1 MREREDSPMIFEA
14 IAAIKIAN
22 EAIGAIK
29 EFAGHVESVGQ
40 MGKDLTKLAD
50 AKAELQQSAADG
62 DMEAFWALE
71 DIKRHE
77 AEVKQMFIYNG
88 RAGLWDDYCK
98 FIENRKMMRENE
110 RKRQEEKAK
119 AKKKLIKDTLIYGSV
134 GAACLAVVGAGI
146 WLLMWLISLK

>member
-1 MREREDSPMIFEA
+1 MIFEA

-29 EFAGHVESVGQ
+29 EFAGHVNSVGE

-50 AKAELQQSAADG
+50 AKAELQKSAADG

-88 RAGLWDDYCK
+88 RAGLWDDYCN
-98 FIENRKMMRENE
+98 FIANRKQLRENE
-110 RKRQEEKAK
+110 RKRAEAK
-119 AKKKLIKDTLIYGSV
+119 RLAKKKAIKNALTYGAVGLFTLG
-134 GAACLAVVGAGI
+134 VVGGAVA
-146 WLLMWLISLK
+146 LLLYLISLRGR

>member
-1 MREREDSPMIFEA
+1 MIFEA

-29 EFAGHVESVGQ
+29 EFAGHVESVGA

-50 AKAELQQSAADG
+50 AKDELQKSAADG

-77 AEVKQMFIYNG
+77 AEVKQQFIYAG
-88 RAGLWDDYCK
+88 RPGLWDDYCT
-98 FIENRKMMRENE
+98 FIANRKTLRENE
-110 RKRQEEKAK
+110 RKRIAAQKARR
-119 AKKKLIKDTLIYGSV
+119 KKLIKDWSIGI
-134 GAACLAVVGAGI
+134 GATIAVLSVVGFAVYAI
-146 WLLMWLISLK
+146 YWLVQLRGK

>member
-1 MREREDSPMIFEA
+1 MIFEA

-29 EFAGHVESVGQ
+29 EFAGHVNSVGE

-50 AKAELQQSAADG
+50 AKAELQKSAADG

-98 FIENRKMMRENE
+98 FIANRKQLRENE
-110 RKRQEEKAK
+110 RKRAEAK
-119 AKKKLIKDTLIYGSV
+119 RLAKKKAIKNALTYGAVGLFTLG
-134 GAACLAVVGAGI
+134 VVGGAVA
-146 WLLMWLISLK
+146 LLLYLISHRGR

>member
-1 MREREDSPMIFEA
+1 MIFEA

-29 EFAGHVESVGQ
+29 EFAGHVQSVGE

-50 AKAELQQSAADG
+50 SKEEIEKAAASG

-77 AEVKQMFIYNG
+77 AEIKRQFIYAG
-88 RAGLWDDYCK
+88 RPGLWDDYCK
-98 FIENRKMMRENE
+98 FISNRKTLRENE
-110 RKRQEEKAK
+110 KKRIAAAK
-119 AKKKLIKDTLIYGSV
+119 ARKKKLIKDWSIGIAVTISVLSAVGLIGYVFYWIVTTKG
-134 GAACLAVVGAGI
+134 
-146 WLLMWLISLK
+146 K

>member
-1 MREREDSPMIFEA
+1 MIFEA

-50 AKAELQQSAADG
+50 AKDELEKNAADG

-71 DIKRHE
+71 DIKKHE
-77 AEVKQMFIYNG
+77 MEVKNMFIYNG
-88 RAGLWDDYCK
+88 RPGLWDDYCK
-98 FIENRKMMRENE
+98 FINNRKELRRKAAE
-110 RKRQEEKAK
+110 REKAK
-119 AKKKLIKDTLIYGSV
+119 KLARKKMIKDWAIGISVTV
-134 GAACLAVVGAGI
+134 GALTAVGI
-146 WLLMWLISLK
+146 AAYFLYWLISMKGK

>member
-1 MREREDSPMIFEA
+1 MIFEA

-29 EFAGHVESVGQ
+29 EFAGHVNSVGE

-50 AKAELQQSAADG
+50 AKEELQKSAADG

-77 AEVKQMFIYNG
+77 AEVKRQFIYAG
-88 RAGLWDDYCK
+88 RPGLWDDYCT
-98 FIENRKMMRENE
+98 FIANRKQMRENE
-110 RKRQEEKAK
+110 RKRAEAK
-119 AKKKLIKDTLIYGSV
+119 RLAKKKALKNALTYGAVGLFTLGIV
-134 GAACLAVVGAGI
+134 GGAVA
-146 WLLMWLISLK
+146 LLLWLISLKGK

>member
-1 MREREDSPMIFEA
+1 MIFEA

-50 AKAELQQSAADG
+50 AKDDLEKSAADG

-77 AEVKQMFIYNG
+77 AEVKNMFIYQG
-88 RAGLWDDYCK
+88 RPGLWDDYCK
-98 FIENRKMMRENE
+98 FIANRKELRRKAAE
-110 RKRQEEKAK
+110 REKAK
-119 AKKKLIKDTLIYGSV
+119 KLARKKAIKDGLIVTAGLLGGVTVVGVAGLLIY
-134 GAACLAVVGAGI
+134 
-146 WLLMWLISLK
+146 WLVSLKGR

>member
-1 MREREDSPMIFEA
+1 MIFEA

-29 EFAGHVESVGQ
+29 EFAGHCQSVGE

-50 AKAELQQSAADG
+50 AKDELQKSAADG

-77 AEVKQMFIYNG
+77 AEVKQMFIYAG
-88 RAGLWDDYCK
+88 RPGLWEDYVK
-98 FIENRKMMRENE
+98 FIDNRKTLRENE
-110 RKRQEEKAK
+110 RKRVE
-119 AKKKLIKDTLIYGSV
+119 AKKAARKKALRDGLIYTLV
-134 GAACLAVVGAGI
+134 GIALLGVIGGAVA
-146 WLLMWLISLK
+146 LLYWLISLRGR

>member
-1 MREREDSPMIFEA
+1 MIFEA

-29 EFAGHVESVGQ
+29 EFAGHVQSVGE

-50 AKAELQQSAADG
+50 SKEEIQKAAASG

-77 AEVKQMFIYNG
+77 AEIKRQFIYAG
-88 RAGLWDDYCK
+88 RPGLWDDYCT
-98 FIENRKMMRENE
+98 FISNRKQLRENE
-110 RKRQEEKAK
+110 RKRAE
-119 AKKKLIKDTLIYGSV
+119 AKKAARKKAIRDGLVWTGV
-134 GAACLAVVGAGI
+134 GVAVLGVVGGAVA
-146 WLLMWLISLK
+146 LLLFLIGLKGK

>member
-1 MREREDSPMIFEA
+1 MLFEA

-50 AKAELQQSAADG
+50 AKDELEKSAKDG

-71 DIKRHE
+71 DIKKHE
-77 AEVKQMFIYNG
+77 AEVKNMFIYQG
-88 RAGLWDDYCK
+88 RPGLWDDYCK
-98 FIENRKMMRENE
+98 FIANRKQLRENQ
-110 RKRQEEKAK
+110 RKREEAKRLARRKA
-119 AKKKLIKDTLIYGSV
+119 IKSGLVIGAVVVGSITLIGTII
-134 GAACLAVVGAGI
+134 LM
-146 WLLMWLISLK
+146 LMWVIQSKGRA

>member
-1 MREREDSPMIFEA
+1 MIFEA

-40 MGKDLTKLAD
+40 MGKDLTRLAD
-50 AKAELQQSAADG
+50 AKDELQKSAADG

-77 AEVKQMFIYNG
+77 AEVKQMFIYAG
-88 RAGLWDDYCK
+88 RPGLWEDYCR
-98 FIENRKMMRENE
+98 FIENRKTLRENE
-110 RKRQEEKAK
+110 RKRIA
-119 AKKKLIKDTLIYGSV
+119 AKKASRRKAIKEWSI
-134 GAACLAVVGAGI
+134 GI
-146 WLLMWLISLK
+146 GITIASLSAIGICGYFLYWLITTKGK

>member
-1 MREREDSPMIFEA
+1 MIFEA
-14 IAAIKIAN
+14 IAAIQIAN
-22 EAIGAIK
+22 ETIGAIK

-50 AKAELQQSAADG
+50 AKDELQKNAADG

-88 RAGLWDDYCK
+88 RPGLWDDYCR
-98 FIENRKMMRENE
+98 FIANRKQMKENE
-110 RKRQEEKAK
+110 RKRIAAQKARR
-119 AKKKLIKDTLIYGSV
+119 KKLIKDWSIGIAITV
-134 GAACLAVVGAGI
+134 GVLSAVGI
-146 WLLMWLISLK
+146 CGYFLYWLISVKGK

>member
-1 MREREDSPMIFEA
+1 MIFEA
-14 IAAIKIAN
+14 IAAIQIAN
-22 EAIGAIK
+22 EAINAIK

-50 AKAELQQSAADG
+50 AKSELEKNAASG

-98 FIENRKMMRENE
+98 FIENRKMIRENE
-110 RKRQEEKAK
+110 KKRAEEKAK
-119 AKKKLIKDTLIYGSV
+119 AKKKLIKDSLMYGGV
-134 GAACLAVVGAGI
+134 GLACLTIIGASI
-146 WLLMWLISLK
+146 WFLMWMISLK

>member
-1 MREREDSPMIFEA
+1 MIFEA

-29 EFAGHVESVGQ
+29 EFAGHVSSVGE

-50 AKAELQQSAADG
+50 AKDDIEKAAKDG

-77 AEVKQMFIYNG
+77 AEVKQQFIYAG

-98 FIENRKMMRENE
+98 FIANRKQLRENE
-110 RKRQEEKAK
+110 RKRAEARKL
-119 AKKKLIKDTLIYGSV
+119 AKKKAIQNGFLYVAV
-134 GAACLAVVGAGI
+134 GIAVLGVVGGAVA
-146 WLLMWLISLK
+146 LLLWLISLKGS

>member
-1 MREREDSPMIFEA
+1 MIFEA

-29 EFAGHVESVGQ
+29 EFAGHCESVGQ

-50 AKAELQQSAADG
+50 AKEELEKSAKDG

-77 AEVKQMFIYNG
+77 AEVKNMFIYAG
-88 RAGLWDDYCK
+88 RPNLWQDYCK
-98 FIENRKMMRENE
+98 FIENRKYLREQE
-110 RKRQEEKAK
+110 KKRVEAKRLARRKA
-119 AKKKLIKDTLIYGSV
+119 IKTGFIVAG
-134 GAACLAVVGAGI
+134 AVVGIFTAVGAVAFMVY
-146 WLLMWLISLK
+146 WMTSVRGK

>member
-1 MREREDSPMIFEA
+1 MIFEA

-50 AKAELQQSAADG
+50 AKEDLEKSAADG

-71 DIKRHE
+71 DIKKHE
-77 AEVKQMFIYNG
+77 AEVKTMFIYAG
-88 RAGLWDDYCK
+88 RPNLWGDYCK
-98 FIENRKMMRENE
+98 FIANRKELRRKAAE
-110 RKRQEEKAK
+110 REKAK
-119 AKKKLIKDTLIYGSV
+119 RAARKKAIKDWAIGISVTV
-134 GAACLAVVGAGI
+134 GALTAVGI
-146 WLLMWLISLK
+146 AAYFLYWLITTKGR

>member
-1 MREREDSPMIFEA
+1 MIFEA

-29 EFAGHVESVGQ
+29 EFAGHCQSVGE

-50 AKAELQQSAADG
+50 AKDELQKSAADG

-77 AEVKQMFIYNG
+77 AEVKQQFIYAG
-88 RAGLWDDYCK
+88 RPGLWEDYCN
-98 FIENRKMMRENE
+98 FIENRKTLRENE
-110 RKRQEEKAK
+110 RKRAE
-119 AKKKLIKDTLIYGSV
+119 AKKLARKKAIKDGLMYAGVGLLVLGVVGGAVALVFYLIK
-134 GAACLAVVGAGI
+134 
-146 WLLMWLISLK
+146 LKGR